1 MISVKITRVFV
12 GFNSYELDLL
22 EDLFNPQKNCVA
34 KVNKHCSSTNQKS
47 TIEYFISH
55 ILTWFIKVTI
65 DIIAL

>member
-1 MISVKITRVFV
+1 MISVKIMRVFV
-12 GFNSYELDLL
+12 GFNAYELDLL

-34 KVNKHCSSTNQKS
+34 KVNKHCSSPNQKS